1 MERPIN
7 PAMSSR
13 RISAFYGLARPYDF
27 RVAIPFLF
35 ASLLLAL
42 GGLAFVAAVLRGMA
56 APDTPRFTFFVYV
69 NLVLLGAALLAR
81 MRWISLPLL
90 GLGSIELFLALVTHV
105 GHHYGHFLSVDLLP
119 SHLLYEQTRF
129 IYHPLLAGVP
139 RPGFVSRNGIDVRH
153 NSLGMRGPEFQPAP
167 GATIINVYGGSTTYD
182 VGVPNGHTWPEQ
194 LSQRL
199 SDRYAVA
206 NFGALGYGT
215 VEHIIQSTLYRDRHG
230 YRPDYSVYY
239 IGWNDIRNAHL
250 PNLDPGF
257 ADYHF
262 PSQFDNLKVRRTG
275 SQSFSP
281 ILRILER
288 MLAVRLDTIPQPP
301 EYRKLPPMQGTD
313 PRLEA
318 LFRRNIET
326 LVVINRAFGV
336 SPVFIGQVLNRE
348 KLIHEKTDEMFGW
361 VPRVLDRDLLSLQ
374 ERFNTV
380 LKEEC
385 TRLGVPYIGV
395 PMERF
400 EQDDFVDV
408 GHFSTTGARKFADL
422 IAGDLKAACPPTPK
436 PTAPGS
442 H

>member
-1 MERPIN
+1 MN
-7 PAMSSR
+7 WS
-13 RISAFYGLARPYDF
+13 RISAIYGLRRPYDF
-27 RVAIPFLF
+27 RVAIPFLL
-35 ASLLLAL
+35 ALLVLAL
-42 GGLAFVAAVLRGMA
+42 GCLTFVAVLLRGMA
-56 APDTPRFTFFVYV
+56 SPDTPRFTFFVYV

-81 MRWISLPLL
+81 LRWISILL
-90 GLGSIELFLALVTHV
+90 LTLGSTELFLALMTHV
-105 GHHYGHFLSVDLLP
+105 GHHYLNVFPLDLLP
-119 SHLLYEQTRF
+119 SHLRYEQTRF
-129 IYHPLLAGVP
+129 VYHPLLAGVP
-139 RPGFVSRNGIDVRH
+139 RPGFTSRSGIDVRH

-194 LSQRL
+194 LAQRL

-215 VEHIIQSTLYRDRHG
+215 VEHIIQASLYRDRHG
-230 YRPDYSVYY
+230 YQPDYAVYY

-250 PNLDPGF
+250 PGLDPGF

-262 PSQFDNLKVRRTG
+262 LSQFDNLKVRRTG

-281 ILRILER
+281 VLRILER

-301 EYRKLPPMQGTD
+301 EYRKLAPLKGSD

-318 LFRRNIET
+318 IFRRNIET

-336 SPVFIGQVLNRE
+336 TPVFIGQVLNRE
-348 KLIHEKTDEMFGW
+348 KLMQEKTDEMFGW
-361 VPRVLDRDLLSLQ
+361 VPRVLDRDLLPLQ
-374 ERFNTV
+374 ERFNTI
-380 LKEEC
+380 LREEC

-400 EQDDFVDV
+400 QQEDFVDV
-408 GHFSTTGARKFADL
+408 GHFSAAGSRKFAEL
-422 IAGDLKAACPPTPK
+422 ISGDLRTACPPIPRVG
-436 PTAPGS
+436 GS
-442 H
+442 NSR

>member
-1 MERPIN
+1 
-7 PAMSSR
+7 MSWN
-13 RISAFYGLARPYDF
+13 RISAAYGLQRPYDF
-27 RVAIPFLF
+27 RVAIPFLV

-42 GGLAFVAAVLRGMA
+42 GCIAFAAVGLRGMA
-56 APDTPRFTFFVYV
+56 PLDTPRFTFFIYV
-69 NLVLLGAALLAR
+69 NLVLLGAVLLAR
-81 MRWISLPLL
+81 LRWISIPLL
-90 GLGSIELFLALVTHV
+90 ALGSIELFLAGATHV
-105 GHHYGHFLSVDLLP
+105 GHHYLNLFAVDLLP
-119 SHLLYEQTRF
+119 SHSRYEQTRF
-129 IYHPLLAGVP
+129 VYHPLLAGVP
-139 RPGFVSRNGIDVRH
+139 RPGFTSKNGIDVRH

-194 LSQRL
+194 LAQRL

-215 VEHIIQSTLYRDRHG
+215 VEHIIQASLYRDRHG
-230 YRPDYSVYY
+230 YRPDYAVYY

-250 PNLDPGF
+250 PNLDSGF

-281 ILRILER
+281 VLRILER
-288 MLAVRLDTIPQPP
+288 MLAVRLDTIPLPP
-301 EYRKLPPMQGTD
+301 EYRKLPPMPGTD
-313 PRLEA
+313 ARLET

-336 SPVFIGQVLNRE
+336 APVFMGQVLNRE
-348 KLIHEKTDEMFGW
+348 KLMQEKTDEMFGW
-361 VPRVLDRDLLSLQ
+361 VPRVLDRDLLPLQ
-374 ERFNTV
+374 ERFNTI

-400 EQDDFVDV
+400 QQDDFVDV
-408 GHFSTTGARKFADL
+408 GHFSTPGARKFAEL
-422 IAGDLKAACPPTPK
+422 ISGDLKAACPPVPK
-436 PTAPGS
+436 VPGS
-442 H
+442 GSH